1 MPTKAEWL
9 AQAQADEDAIP
20 TSPIREY
27 DKKYPRRPI
36 GPFPDLQPAE
46 SAAQLAL
53 AEGRQLTDDERAK
66 FEYQDDDDLEG
77 SKF

>member
-36 GPFPDLQPAE
+36 GPFPDLEPAE
-46 SAAQLAL
+46 IAAQLAL
-53 AEGRQLTDDERAK
+53 IEDRELTDDERARI
-66 FEYQDDDDLEG
+66 EYQDGDDLEG
-77 SKF
+77 SEF

>member
-9 AQAQADEDAIP
+9 AQELADDAVIP
-20 TSPIREY
+20 PSPIAEY

-36 GPFPDLQPAE
+36 GPFPDLEPAE

-53 AEGRQLTDDERAK
+53 VEDRQLTDDERARI
-66 FEYQDDDDLEG
+66 EYQDGDDLEG
-77 SKF
+77 SEF